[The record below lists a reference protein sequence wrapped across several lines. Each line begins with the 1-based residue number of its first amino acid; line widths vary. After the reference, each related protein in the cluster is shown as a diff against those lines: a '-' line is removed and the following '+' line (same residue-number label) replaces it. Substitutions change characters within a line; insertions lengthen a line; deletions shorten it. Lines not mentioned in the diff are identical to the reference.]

1 MINISKPFGAVHAEQ
16 YFDNH
21 FSVDE
26 YHSEG
31 QKITGHWI
39 GTGAVELGLGGDVDR
54 EKYSQLLQGI
64 DPSSGQVIVAAA
76 HYNKTRR
83 AAWDAV
89 WGAPKSVSVQ
99 ALVGGDNR
107 LIAAHSRAVNRA
119 MAEVEQYALARKRGG
134 REYVVSANVVGARF
148 DHIAARQAEETRLPD
163 PHLHTHVVMI
173 NMTKRPDGEWR
184 SLDPKEVFNAQRLG
198 SAIYR
203 SELAR
208 EVQNLGYR
216 IDRNAHD
223 GSWELQ
229 GYTREQVEAFSQR
242 QQQISKK
249 MAELGV
255 NGSRNAHEV
264 ALSTRQNKQE
274 YDEAALKADW
284 QRRAD
289 EYGIETARY
298 LNQAYARAGISIESG
313 ILVRE
318 ALQFAKAHLTNRE
331 AVVDKRDIEV
341 AALEY
346 GMGNIELDGL
356 RRAMAIEQDA
366 KQLIRVPGIDHR
378 HPQGSFTTP
387 EMLAL
392 ETDNLRMMRAGQNQ
406 AQPIAAWRVV
416 ENFGTRKG
424 LSDEQIDAGALML
437 TSKNWITAIDALA
450 GTGKTT
456 TVGAIRELAEEHG
469 YTVRSFG
476 PTTRSV
482 QELQDA
488 GLSGA
493 RTIASLLH
501 AQLPTRAGPE
511 VWFVD
516 EHSMM
521 DSLTANRLLKA
532 AIALGVERIILVG
545 DTGQHQA
552 IQAGNPVK
560 QFIDAEMTVA
570 RLETIRRQQS
580 PELRA
585 AVKAARY
592 TPAQAF
598 DLLDQQG
605 RITEIANR
613 YDRYAAI
620 AAEYLKGREMNQ
632 QTLVVSPGNDERRD
646 INATIRKLLVERGQV
661 EHSGRLQDILID
673 RKFTPA
679 QIRSANSYQEG
690 DVILT
695 RGTREQQKQ
704 GLGKN
709 CYAVVEAVDRRG
721 NSLIVSTQD
730 RRHIEIFPAK
740 WNKANAEEA
749 DTEVFTKEQ
758 RTLAAGD
765 SIQFRRPDK
774 KHGIANG
781 QFGTIVAL
789 SNSAARFRLEG
800 KKPRE
805 ITLPFAQI
813 KHLDY
818 GYCSTTYSAEG
829 ATVEKCIMQAEST
842 RSERLLNRMG
852 WYVGVSRPKL
862 DLRILTDNAEALK
875 RAVTRDPR
883 KEIAL
888 DAVQQARQS
897 INTGMR
903 I

>member
-1 MINISKPFGAVHAEQ
+1 MINISKPFGAAHAEQ

-21 FSVDE
+21 FTVDE

-31 QKITGHWI
+31 QRVTGHWI
-39 GTGAVELGLGGDVDR
+39 GKGAADLGLAGDVDR

-64 DPSSGQVIVAAA
+64 DPNSGEVIVQAA

-99 ALVGGDNR
+99 ALVGGDAR
-107 LIAAHSRAVNRA
+107 LIAAHSRAVERA
-119 MAEVEQYALARKRGG
+119 MTEVEQSALARKRGG
-134 REYVVSANVVGARF
+134 RDYVISANIVGARF
-148 DHIAARQAEETRLPD
+148 DHLAARQAEETRLPD
-163 PHLHTHVVMI
+163 PHLHTHAVMI
-173 NMTKRPDGEWR
+173 NMTRRPDGEWR
-184 SLDPKEVFNAQRLG
+184 SLDPKEMFKAQRLG

-208 EVQNLGYR
+208 EVQKLGYR
-216 IDRNAHD
+216 IERNAHD

-229 GYTREQVEAFSQR
+229 GYTREQVETFSQR
-242 QQQISKK
+242 QQQIGKK
-249 MAELGV
+249 MAELGL
-255 NGSRNAHEV
+255 NGSRKAHEV
-264 ALSTRQNKQE
+264 ALSTRKSKQE
-274 YDEAALKADW
+274 YDDDELKADW
-284 QRRAD
+284 KRRAH
-289 EYGIETARY
+289 EYGIDTARY
-298 LNQAYARAGISIESG
+298 LNQAYARGGISIENG
-313 ILVRE
+313 VLAQE

-331 AVVDKRDIEV
+331 AVVDQRDIEV

-346 GMGNIELDGL
+346 GMGTIDLDGL
-356 RRAMAIEQDA
+356 RRAMATEEA
-366 KQLIRVPGIDHR
+366 TRHLIRAPAIDHR

-387 EMLAL
+387 QMLAL
-392 ETDNLRMMRAGQNQ
+392 EADNLRMMRAGQNQ
-406 AQPIAAWRVV
+406 TQPIAVQLVV
-416 ENFGTRKG
+416 KNWAKRQG
-424 LSDEQIDAGALML
+424 LSDEQIGAAAMML

-456 TVGAIRELAEEHG
+456 TVAAIRKLAEEQG
-469 YTVRSFG
+469 YTVHAFG

-482 QELQDA
+482 HELQEA
-488 GLSGA
+488 GLPNA
-493 RTIASLLH
+493 RTLASLLH
-501 AQLPTRAGPE
+501 GALPTNTGGQL
-511 VWFVD
+511 WFVD

-521 DSLTANRLLKA
+521 DSLTANQLLKA

-560 QFIDAEMTVA
+560 QFIDADMTVA
-570 RLETIRRQQS
+570 RLETIYRQQD

-598 DLLDQQG
+598 DLLDEQG
-605 RITEIANR
+605 RINEIANSD
-613 YDRYAAI
+613 DRYAAI

-646 INATIRKLLVERGQV
+646 INAAIRELLVKRGYVQPG
-661 EHSGRLQDILID
+661 GRTQEILID

-679 QIRSANSYQEG
+679 QIRSANSYQQG
-690 DVILT
+690 DVILL
-695 RGTREQQKQ
+695 RGTRQQQKQ

-709 CYAVVEAVDRRG
+709 SYAVVERVDRRG
-721 NSLIVSTQD
+721 NSLTLRPQGGGS
-730 RRHIEIFPAK
+730 IETFPAR
-740 WNKANAEEA
+740 WQDGDA
-749 DTEVFTKEQ
+749 EVFTKEH
-758 RTLAAGD
+758 RTLAVGD
-765 SIQFRRPDK
+765 QVQFRRPYK

-781 QFGTIVAL
+781 QFATITELTSQGATFHIE
-789 SNSAARFRLEG
+789 A
-800 KKPRE
+800 KQPRQL
-805 ITLPFAQI
+805 TLPFSQM

-829 ATVEKCIMQAEST
+829 ATVQKCIVHADST

-852 WYVGVSRPKL
+852 WYVGASRPKK
-862 DLRILTDNAEALK
+862 DLRIFTDDAKALR
-875 RAVTRDPR
+875 RAIIRDPQ
-883 KEIAL
+883 KSIAL
-888 DAVQQARQS
+888 EAVRPQQQLSTRMS
-897 INTGMR
+897 IG